1 MFAAQF
7 MASMRKS
14 VDVDAAISQAD
25 LSPIFTWLSD
35 KIWSKGSL
43 LTTDELV
50 KQATGET
57 LNAEHFKAHLKAR
70 YL

>member
-1 MFAAQF
+1 MF
-7 MASMRKS
+7 
-14 VDVDAAISQAD
+14 DVDYISRNGD
-25 LSPIFTWLSD
+25 LSPIFTWLED

-57 LNAEHFKAHLKAR
+57 LNAKFFQDHLKTR
-70 YL
+70 YLG

>member
-1 MFAAQF
+1 MYAAQF
-7 MASMRKS
+7 MNAMKQS
-14 VDVDAAISQAD
+14 VNVDGAIQSGD
-25 LSPIFTWLSD
+25 LSPIFTWLGD
-35 KIWSKGSL
+35 NIWSKGSL

-57 LNAEHFKAHLKAR
+57 LNAEHFKQHLMTR